1 MSTSGPDSDDWSQIV
16 AALGGPEALARS
28 ALKDKAFT
36 FARGVRSAEDL
47 LRLAL
52 SYGPGGHSLRMV
64 CALASASNFAQLT
77 DPALTY
83 RLSDSSSWLEALCA
97 EALERLV
104 PHHAPSV
111 SRTIR
116 LVDGSIIKGPGNRQ
130 WRLHMGYDLGRRRM
144 VGASITSTQIGES
157 LDCFPVEPGE
167 IRIAD
172 RGYPSRDGLANVI
185 AGGGDVLVR
194 LTWKSLRL
202 TDPQGRIL
210 DWSEV
215 FRQASTQ
222 GKVDQIVQVVRPR
235 SKQPAV
241 PMRLVVLPKPP
252 DVAAKTRHAVQRAA
266 SRAQTKTRDPRTDA
280 AAGYLM
286 LITTLDPAQFNAE
299 DLMHLYRLR
308 WQVELVFKRLKSILK
323 IDRLPARSEALAK
336 TWLHAHL
343 LFAILIEHF
352 AAQAGAFS
360 P

>member
-1 MSTSGPDSDDWSQIV
+1 MSTNGPDSDDWSQIV
-16 AALGGPEALARS
+16 AALGGPDALAQS
-28 ALKDKAFT
+28 ALRDKAFT

-64 CALASASNFAQLT
+64 CALAGTSDFAQLT
-77 DPALTY
+77 DAALTY
-83 RLSDSSSWLEALCA
+83 RLSDSCHWLEALCA

-104 PHHAPSV
+104 PPRASSA

-116 LVDGSIIKGPGNRQ
+116 LIDGSIIKGPGNRQ

-144 VGASITSTQIGES
+144 VGAAITSTQIGER
-157 LDCFPVEPGE
+157 LDCFPAESGE
-167 IRIAD
+167 IRIGD
-172 RGYPSRDGLANVI
+172 RCYPSRDGFANVM
-185 AGGGDVLVR
+185 AGGADVLVR

-202 TDPQGRIL
+202 TDPQGDLL

-215 FRQASTQ
+215 FRQTKTQ
-222 GKVDQIVQVVRPR
+222 GHFDQPVHVVRPR
-235 SKQPAV
+235 GNDAAV
-241 PMRLVVLPKPP
+241 PMRLVVLPKPT
-252 DVAAKTRHAVQRAA
+252 DAAASARRTAQRAA
-266 SRAQTKTRDPRTDA
+266 SRAQTKTRDPRTDVA
-280 AAGYLM
+280 ADHLI
-286 LITTLDPAQFNAE
+286 LITTLDPTQFSAD

-308 WQVELVFKRLKSILK
+308 WQVELVFKRMKSILK
-323 IDRLPARSEALAK
+323 IDRLPAKSEPLAK

-352 AAQAGAFS
+352 AAEAGAFS